1 MSYQVYGLF
10 PLLNIQS
17 FLQLSTLLIF
27 SPLIGSLTVEPLII
41 VHSLTFFTLITSI
54 VRIYVRL
61 PNGDMAKV
69 THIGT
74 MQLSPTL
81 TLENV
86 LCIPTF
92 SFNLIS
98 ISKLTQHPSCCCI
111 FLSQYCFIQDLQL
124 WKMIGLGRKQGGLYA
139 LQSNLPNS

>member
-1 MSYQVYGLF
+1 M
-10 PLLNIQS
+10 
-17 FLQLSTLLIF
+17 
-27 SPLIGSLTVEPLII
+27 

-139 LQSNLPNS
+139 LQSNLPDS

>member
-1 MSYQVYGLF
+1 M
-10 PLLNIQS
+10 
-17 FLQLSTLLIF
+17 
-27 SPLIGSLTVEPLII
+27 

-98 ISKLTQHPSCCCI
+98 INKLTQHPSCCCI

-139 LQSNLPNS
+139 LQSNLPDS